1 MVSFECRERVSSN
14 YSVPSPKFRK
24 IDPIVLKMT
33 TLGSDGQ
40 SAMATGRHTSGDT
53 VAAAT
58 AAASEWEW
66 ESKAEARVAAHEV
79 VMMFIVPHVVNAVH
93 KLNIFEAMAAKGA
106 GASLTARE
114 LADLAAPHPT
124 FSGL

>member
-14 YSVPSPKFRK
+14 YSVPSPKFQK

-53 VAAAT
+53 VAAA
-58 AAASEWEW
+58 AEWEW

-124 FSGL
+124 LLGS